1 MMKLNRNPVEE
12 PELEEPLD
20 DELENEPLDDLDPLN
35 DPLDDDM
42 FGEDLYGMGGQSPLD
57 KHKDLLKD
65 LTNFTPYLKDTV
77 NNWLGL
83 TWDEVK
89 GKYTPSK
96 FIKPIMSIRGA
107 AWCIGLM
114 KTYTRGNTIITDIGE
129 EEYKNMLSDHIS
141 AIWLNLG
148 TRPELG
154 IKDDGDLIRVAN
166 EMEHAAALVLMGAG
180 DGKYNKM
187 LGTTYSHHTTGQVNQ
202 NQPMGMIPGQMMP
215 GQMIKEP
222 KLNMAQKVKK
232 LLTGAS

>member
-20 DELENEPLDDLDPLN
+20 DELGNEPLDDLDPLN

-89 GKYTPSK
+89 GKYVPSK
-96 FIKPIMSIRGA
+96 FIKPIMSVRGA

-129 EEYKNMLSDHIS
+129 EE
-141 AIWLNLG
+141 
-148 TRPELG
+148 
-154 IKDDGDLIRVAN
+154 
-166 EMEHAAALVLMGAG
+166 
-180 DGKYNKM
+180 
-187 LGTTYSHHTTGQVNQ
+187 
-202 NQPMGMIPGQMMP
+202 
-215 GQMIKEP
+215 
-222 KLNMAQKVKK
+222 
-232 LLTGAS
+232 

>member
-1 MMKLNRNPVEE
+1 MKLNRTQQFED
-12 PELEEPLD
+12 ELEEPLQE
-20 DELENEPLDDLDPLN
+20 DELDDID
-35 DPLDDDM
+35 DPLDDPLGDDL
-42 FGEDLYGMGGQSPLD
+42 FGDDLYGGGLSPLD

-65 LTNFTPYLKDTV
+65 LTNFAPYLKETV

-83 TWDEVK
+83 TWDETE
-89 GKYTPSK
+89 GKYTRNSL
-96 FIKPIMSIRGA
+96 IKPIMSIQGA

-187 LGTTYSHHTTGQVNQ
+187 LGTTYSHHTTGAINQ
-202 NQPMGMIPGQMMP
+202 NQGMGMMPGQMMP

-222 KLNMAQKVKK
+222 SKPNMMQKVKK
-232 LLTGAS
+232 LLTGA

>member
-1 MMKLNRNPVEE
+1 MKLNRTQ
-12 PELEEPLD
+12 ELEEPID
-20 DELENEPLDDLDPLN
+20 DEPLDDDLDPLN
-35 DPLDDDM
+35 DPLGDDM
-42 FGEDLYGMGGQSPLD
+42 FGDDFYGMGGQSPLD

-65 LTNFTPYLKDTV
+65 LTNFAPYLKDTV

-83 TWDEVK
+83 TWNEDK
-89 GKYTPSK
+89 GKYTPSQY
-96 FIKPIMSIRGA
+96 IKPIMSIQGA

-129 EEYKNMLSDHIS
+129 EEYKNMLTDHIS

-187 LGTTYSHHTTGQVNQ
+187 LGTTYSHHTTGAINPNQ
-202 NQPMGMIPGQMMP
+202 GMGMIPGQMMP
-215 GQMIKEP
+215 GQMVKEP
-222 KLNMAQKVKK
+222 QKLNMMQKVKK
-232 LLTGAS
+232 LLTGA

>member
-1 MMKLNRNPVEE
+1 MKLTRNQEF
-12 PELEEPLD
+12 EEPL
-20 DELENEPLDDLDPLN
+20 EPLESENDLDEPLDDLGDPLN

-42 FGEDLYGMGGQSPLD
+42 FADDLYGMGGQSPLD

-65 LTNFTPYLKDTV
+65 LTNFSPYLKDTV

-83 TWDEVK
+83 TWDEK
-89 GKYTPSK
+89 GGKYVSSK
-96 FIKPIMSIRGA
+96 FIKPIMSIQGA

-114 KTYTRGNTIITDIGE
+114 KTYTRSNNIITDISE
-129 EEYKNMLSDHIS
+129 DEYKNMLSDHIS

-166 EMEHAAALVLMGAG
+166 EMEHAAALVMMGAG

-187 LGTTYSHHTTGQVNQ
+187 LGTTYSQHTTSTSNPNQ
-202 NQPMGMIPGQMMP
+202 MGMMPGQMMP
-215 GQMIKEP
+215 GQMVKEP
-222 KLNMAQKVKK
+222 AKLNMVQKVKK
-232 LLTGAS
+232 LLTGA